1 MSNNNNQQTNSSK
14 VPQQYSLH
22 CSDNYLQALTHSSNE
37 ILNKYRLLIIE
48 YLLFINET
56 INSCKTN
63 DNCKF
68 IILRGLTTIS
78 HVFIF
83 ILHHSKNLNMAYY
96 HSQKAF
102 YYYTE
107 FIGQIT
113 GDQNVFLQLTSRDAT
128 MFVYKKTIFEIHN
141 DYKKTNTVLHDLV
154 KHENEKMDFL
164 DAYIQIMKNMVIY
177 SIQLIDFKNM
187 KLSEVDYKTMIVD
200 KIDYTCEFI
209 NKYKIPLPFFVDL
222 KYLIEFLTNYTS
234 SSINENY
241 YDIIQKY
248 ITKIVKK
255 SPEVSTAHET
265 VKEKIHSYLLKNSFD
280 DIDQDHF
287 INKIT

>member
-1 MSNNNNQQTNSSK
+1 
-14 VPQQYSLH
+14 
-22 CSDNYLQALTHSSNE
+22 
-37 ILNKYRLLIIE
+37 
-48 YLLFINET
+48 
-56 INSCKTN
+56 
-63 DNCKF
+63 
-68 IILRGLTTIS
+68 
-78 HVFIF
+78 
-83 ILHHSKNLNMAYY
+83 
-96 HSQKAF
+96 
-102 YYYTE
+102 
-107 FIGQIT
+107 
-113 GDQNVFLQLTSRDAT
+113 

-222 KYLIEFLTNYTS
+222 KYLIDFLTNYTS